1 MSGFASFKKKFL
13 GGGSE
18 KNREFLGNNPYA
30 EGQCESR
37 PWWRNR
43 NTSTHASIVA
53 DKAFV
58 TTASTPSDAP
68 PLYTRRVLT
77 ENDAFASLASFDTVL
92 IIDDSGSMSG
102 QRWAEAEAALQA
114 ISDIVTVY
122 DEDGIDIYFLNH
134 KSPWEPPANKN
145 YMARGGYY
153 GIDNNAR
160 PVSDIFRQVRP
171 EGYTPTARTLE
182 EILNPY
188 LQHLS
193 RASDMS
199 SVKPLN
205 LIVITDGVPTDNPT
219 QSIVNAANALDRLL
233 APSYQVGIQFVQI
246 GNDKDATRALKQLDD
261 NLQGQGHARDIVDTV
276 TCKWG
281 GKALRLT
288 DSSLLKTVLGAVDKR
303 LDNQKS
309 GGKKRRR

>member
-1 MSGFASFKKKFL
+1 
-13 GGGSE
+13 
-18 KNREFLGNNPYA
+18 
-30 EGQCESR
+30 
-37 PWWRNR
+37 
-43 NTSTHASIVA
+43 
-53 DKAFV
+53 
-58 TTASTPSDAP
+58 
-68 PLYTRRVLT
+68 
-77 ENDAFASLASFDTVL
+77 
-92 IIDDSGSMSG
+92 
-102 QRWAEAEAALQA
+102 
-114 ISDIVTVY
+114 
-122 DEDGIDIYFLNH
+122 
-134 KSPWEPPANKN
+134 
-145 YMARGGYY
+145 MARGGYY